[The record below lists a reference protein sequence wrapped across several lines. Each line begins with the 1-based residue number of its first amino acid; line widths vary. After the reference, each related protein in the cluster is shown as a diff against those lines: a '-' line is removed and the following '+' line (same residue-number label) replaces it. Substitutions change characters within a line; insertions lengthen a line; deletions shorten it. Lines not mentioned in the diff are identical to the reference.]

1 MDVKI
6 MKEEDALKM
15 INFIVD
21 YLKPRLK
28 YAEHMPCPL
37 CKEPALVLQSADSMR
52 TDCVVY
58 CAKEGKVLRVDVQM
72 IHEVY

>member
-1 MDVKI
+1 

-21 YLKPRLK
+21 YLKPRLNH
-28 YAEHMPCPL
+28 AEHMPCPL
-37 CKEPALVLQSADSMR
+37 CQEPALVLQSADSTR
-52 TDCVVY
+52 TYSIIY
-58 CAKEGKVLRVDVQM
+58 CGKEGKVLNVDVKM